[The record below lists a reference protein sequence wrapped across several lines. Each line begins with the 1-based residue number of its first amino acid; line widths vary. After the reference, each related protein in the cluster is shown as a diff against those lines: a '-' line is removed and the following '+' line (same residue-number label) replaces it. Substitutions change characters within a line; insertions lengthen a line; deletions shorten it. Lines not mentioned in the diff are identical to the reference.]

1 MASPAILVVG
11 ETLIDFLPDQ
21 PGPLSTVE
29 TFSRRAG
36 GAPANV
42 AIALSRLDE
51 RPWFLTNVSEDAFG
65 DFLADTLSAHGVP
78 DRFVTRDGGHRTT
91 LAFVAHD
98 ERADRSFS
106 FYRTETAD
114 QYLDAA
120 VVPDDVL
127 DAVSWVALG
136 GVALASEPARS
147 AMFALA
153 ERAREHDCGVV
164 FDPNHRPELWPDE
177 TTAERVIE
185 RMLERTDVCKTSTT
199 DLSGTRFANAPNLA
213 RSLLDAGPHTVF
225 LTRGPDGACVVA
237 GEDAPWGSADETHSG
252 YSVESVDTT
261 GAGDAFLAGVLRA
274 LANDESLRETLA
286 FANAVAALTTTE
298 TGATA
303 ALPDRE
309 AVAEFREMN
318 PK

>member
-1 MASPAILVVG
+1 MAAPDILIAG

-21 PGPLSTVE
+21 SGTLSTVE

-42 AIALSRLDE
+42 AIALTRLE
-51 RPWFLTNVSEDAFG
+51 EAPWFLTNVSTDAFG
-65 DFLADTLSAHGVP
+65 DFLVTTLDEHGVP
-78 DRFVTRDGGHRTT
+78 DRFVTRDSDHRTT

-98 ERADRSFS
+98 EDADRSFS

-114 QYLDAA
+114 QYIDPGVVDDDALDT
-120 VVPDDVL
+120 
-127 DAVSWVALG
+127 VSWVAIG

-147 AMFALA
+147 SMFELA
-153 ERAREHDCGVV
+153 ERANEHDCGVV
-164 FDPNHRPELWPDE
+164 FDPNSRPELWADGA
-177 TTAERVIE
+177 TFERVHT
-185 RMLERTDVCKTSTT
+185 RMLELTDVCKTSAE
-199 DLSGTRFANAPNLA
+199 DLAGTRFADAPNLA

-225 LTRGPDGACVVA
+225 LTYGPDGARVVA
-237 GEDAPWGSADETHSG
+237 GDDAPWGPADETHPG
-252 YSVESVDTT
+252 YSVEPIDTT
-261 GAGDAFLAGVLRA
+261 GAGDGFLAGVLRA
-274 LANDESLRETLA
+274 LANGASLDETLA

-309 AVAEFREMN
+309 AVAEFRTAD
-318 PK
+318 